1 MLLGPV
7 DIDTIKNI
15 IDCVS
20 DGIQIYNQDGYLVY
34 CNEKCEMLDDIL
46 SKSAIGKHVTSIYPP
61 LRDGA
66 NTIIKVLRSG
76 QPIYDLEQD
85 YINYRG
91 RRLTAITTTLPL
103 TYHKKTVGVIEITR
117 SLTEN
122 RELNEKIEK
131 LRLETEALRLSGE
144 IGMLLGGTGTGGAH
158 DGTAGTHDGSPGTR
172 NGAEG
177 AHNSAP
183 GAHNGARGKSN
194 NAYEVPGG
202 MIAEQPDEGTPS
214 ADEVDF
220 LHEKN
225 GFIGFERVIE
235 IFEKRIIGT
244 VFRHCNFNITDT
256 ANQLKMPRQTLQYKM
271 KKYGI
276 SKPDSKKSK

>member
-1 MLLGPV
+1 MLIGPV
-7 DIDTIKNI
+7 DINTIKNI

-76 QPIYDLEQD
+76 QPIFDLEQD

-103 TYHKKTVGVIEITR
+103 TYHQKTVGVIEITR

-144 IGMLLGGTGTGGAH
+144 IGMLLGG
-158 DGTAGTHDGSPGTR
+158 
-172 NGAEG
+172 NGVS
-177 AHNSAP
+177 HMDLKDN
-183 GAHNGARGKSN
+183 
-194 NAYEVPGG
+194 PGG
-202 MIAEQPDEGTPS
+202 LSDGAGDVSARVSHESIANPLDAAISPS
-214 ADEVDF
+214 AEDVDF

-225 GFIGFERVIE
+225 EFVGFERVIE
-235 IFEKRIIGT
+235 IFEKRIIST

-271 KKYGI
+271 KKYSI
-276 SKPDSKKSK
+276 SKPVIKKTSDNPSAIFE